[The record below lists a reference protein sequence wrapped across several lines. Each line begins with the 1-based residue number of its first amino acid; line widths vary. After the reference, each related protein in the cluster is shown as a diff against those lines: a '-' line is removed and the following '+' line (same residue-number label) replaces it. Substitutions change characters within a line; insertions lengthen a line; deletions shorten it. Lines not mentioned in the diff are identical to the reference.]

1 MKKLVIVAIITSS
14 LGLLVVST
22 LNTPQA
28 DRNQTLQQNSNEVT
42 VASRGAGS

>member
-1 MKKLVIVAIITSS
+1 MKKLVIAAIITSS

-28 DRNQTLQQNSNEVT
+28 DRFQTLQHDSNEVT